1 MLCLPSIVSEEY
13 QQGLAFYIQQKDVV
27 DKEDC
32 NLSFAFTFEEDDS
45 KMFDASAEEFH
56 LVLPRMS
63 STQFECSNAKTRSW
77 KN

>member
-32 NLSFAFTFEEDDS
+32 NLSFAFTFAS
-45 KMFDASAEEFH
+45 QIFDASAEEFH

-63 STQFECSNAKTRSW
+63 STQFECSNAKARSW